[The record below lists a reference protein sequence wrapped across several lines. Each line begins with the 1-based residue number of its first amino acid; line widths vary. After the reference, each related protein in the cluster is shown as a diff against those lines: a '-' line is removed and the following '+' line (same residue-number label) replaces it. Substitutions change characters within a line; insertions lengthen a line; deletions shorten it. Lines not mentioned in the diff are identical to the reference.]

1 MKTKQDFPS
10 INERPP
16 EGVRVDGTKV
26 KVLVVD
32 DSMFVAKQLGQIL
45 SSEGY
50 EVVATAGDGKEGVDK
65 YKELYPNVDVV
76 TMDIT
81 MPRMDGITA
90 LEQIM
95 AFDKDAKVVMVS
107 ALGKEE
113 LVKKSLML
121 GAKNYIV
128 KPLDRKKGFGAHWSI
143 YKIAKGPCR
152 CIDTAFF
159 IRKCPKKKRQL
170 KTTVSLGDTGIEPVT
185 PSVSC
190 LYSNQLS

>member
-16 EGVRVDGTKV
+16 EGIKEDGTKFR
-26 KVLVVD
+26 VLIVD

-45 SSEGY
+45 TSEGY
-50 EVVATAGDGKEGVDK
+50 EIIATAVDGKDGVDK
-65 YKELYPNVDVV
+65 YKELCPNVDLV

-95 AFDKDAKVVMVS
+95 AFDKNAKVVMVS

-113 LVKKSLML
+113 LVKKSLL
-121 GAKNYIV
+121 DGAKNYIV
-128 KPLDRKKGFGAHWSI
+128 KPLDRKKVLDRIGAS
-143 YKIAKGPCR
+143 
-152 CIDTAFF
+152 
-159 IRKCPKKKRQL
+159 L
-170 KTTVSLGDTGIEPVT
+170 K
-185 PSVSC
+185 
-190 LYSNQLS
+190 